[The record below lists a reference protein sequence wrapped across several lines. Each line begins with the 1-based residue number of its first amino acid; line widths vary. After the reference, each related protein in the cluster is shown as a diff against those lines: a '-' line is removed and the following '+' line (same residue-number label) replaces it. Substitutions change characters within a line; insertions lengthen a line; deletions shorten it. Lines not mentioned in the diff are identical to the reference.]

1 MVLGYDEFVN
11 KIMLYIGAIEKK
23 QHKKRLNLRTWEIL
37 RNPRLVRK
45 TDFYL
50 VETII

>member
-23 QHKKRLNLRTWEIL
+23 TTQEEIKFKDLRD
-37 RNPRLVRK
+37 PSQS
-45 TDFYL
+45 
-50 VETII
+50 